1 LLANVGVDRG
11 VLLFSGIV
19 TAICGVAFG
28 VMPAVQAGRTNV
40 VEALRAGAR
49 GASSARRAVLT
60 RSGLVAL
67 EIALVVPLLIGASL
81 LATSFS
87 HLMTSDPG
95 FHADHLVRFD
105 IALPL
110 CGTPWHPDS
119 TCAGVSG
126 AHYNT
131 FTEQRRFVDDLLA
144 RLRTLPQVQSA
155 SSGFGA
161 PFSDWAKQQSAIRI
175 QGRTQPGEINPVEE
189 KYVKPGYFATLGTP
203 ILEGRDFTA
212 DDYRGRN
219 DGCSRVAIVSKAA
232 VTAYFGGKSPL
243 GVQLTGLCDS
253 TTTIIGVVGDM
264 KTESLADAPE
274 PALYRSGDEAPV
286 YLQTVFVRSNAD
298 PNTVMAAARRAVA
311 SVDRS
316 VAVFHMQTMRDAM
329 SNAAA
334 AARLAARVVS
344 GFAVAALLLA
354 LIGIYG
360 LIAHVVRDRQRE
372 LGIRIALGA
381 QPARVVVLA
390 IRSGIIAV
398 LTGGGAGVVVAIG
411 GSRVLRG
418 FLYGIAPTDV
428 TTYAATSLAL
438 VMVSIVAAW
447 IPGRQASR
455 IDPLIAM
462 RPE

>member
-1 LLANVGVDRG
+1 
-11 VLLFSGIV
+11 
-19 TAICGVAFG
+19 
-28 VMPAVQAGRTNV
+28 
-40 VEALRAGAR
+40 
-49 GASSARRAVLT
+49 
-60 RSGLVAL
+60 
-67 EIALVVPLLIGASL
+67 
-81 LATSFS
+81 
-87 HLMTSDPG
+87 
-95 FHADHLVRFD
+95 
-105 IALPL
+105 
-110 CGTPWHPDS
+110 
-119 TCAGVSG
+119 
-126 AHYNT
+126 
-131 FTEQRRFVDDLLA
+131 
-144 RLRTLPQVQSA
+144 LRTIPQVQSA

-175 QGRTQPGEINPVEE
+175 QGRTRPGEINPVEE

>member
-1 LLANVGVDRG
+1 
-11 VLLFSGIV
+11 
-19 TAICGVAFG
+19 
-28 VMPAVQAGRTNV
+28 
-40 VEALRAGAR
+40 
-49 GASSARRAVLT
+49 
-60 RSGLVAL
+60 
-67 EIALVVPLLIGASL
+67 
-81 LATSFS
+81 
-87 HLMTSDPG
+87 
-95 FHADHLVRFD
+95 
-105 IALPL
+105 
-110 CGTPWHPDS
+110 
-119 TCAGVSG
+119 
-126 AHYNT
+126 
-131 FTEQRRFVDDLLA
+131 
-144 RLRTLPQVQSA
+144 
-155 SSGFGA
+155 
-161 PFSDWAKQQSAIRI
+161 
-175 QGRTQPGEINPVEE
+175 
-189 KYVKPGYFATLGTP
+189 
-203 ILEGRDFTA
+203 LEGRDFTA